1 MKVKHSLLVD
11 DKLYPV
17 FERLLKEPVT
27 HELRYKLKRIG
38 AKMDQKQKDHVVH
51 MNGLLSKF
59 GELGADGK
67 PLFELNEEGKA
78 IGYKLKDG
86 DSFKEALKEYLD
98 SEFEIEVTPIF
109 AADLKDIKMSVVDG
123 VALSPF
129 VADPDNL

>member
-1 MKVKHSLLVD
+1 MKVKHNLLVNE
-11 DKLYPV
+11 KLYPV

-27 HELRYKLKRIG
+27 HDLRYKLKRIG
-38 AKMDQKQKDHVVH
+38 SKMDQKQKDHVVF

-59 GELGADGK
+59 GDLGEDGK

-78 IGYKLKDG
+78 VGYKLKDG

-109 AADLKDIKMSVVDG
+109 AAELSSIKMSVMDG
-123 VALSPF
+123 VVLSPF